1 LRLNRRG
8 VSISDWCWFGR
19 SQNRG
24 SDETGPEGPPPAPK
38 EDLKSSGPKMTTRS
52 SKYVGVFAALVLIL
66 VPAPFPA
73 AQPQSAMSAS
83 TQPSLADVLEKVTPA
98 VVNIAV
104 RSRAS
109 AETNPLYNDPFFRRY
124 FNLPEQQQRLSA
136 GSGVIVDAAKG
147 YILTNHHVVAD
158 AGEIAVTLKDRRR
171 FTAELV
177 GSDKAT
183 DIALLRIAADKLT
196 ALSFGDSGALRVGD
210 SVVAI
215 GNPFGLGQTVTSG
228 IVSALGRGGINL
240 EGYED
245 FIQTDASINPGN
257 SGGALVTADGLLV
270 GVNTAIIAPTG
281 GNVGIG
287 FAVPIAMASA
297 VMEQLIEHG
306 EVRRGRIGISVQDLT
321 PDLAEALSIAES
333 SGAVVGS
340 VEQNSPAAQAG
351 LRAGDVIIAVN
362 NRKITGSAD
371 LRNRVGLAQVG
382 SEVEIEYLRDRVR
395 RTVTM
400 RIQPD
405 EAIAKPG
412 AMPARLEGAEFQ
424 DAAGNVVVSSVED
437 GSAAAGAGL
446 RMGDVIVAANRRP
459 ISTVA
464 ELETALKNA
473 SGTIALDLFRAGS
486 KHVLVIR

>member
-1 LRLNRRG
+1 
-8 VSISDWCWFGR
+8 
-19 SQNRG
+19 
-24 SDETGPEGPPPAPK
+24 
-38 EDLKSSGPKMTTRS
+38 MTTRS

-66 VPAPFPA
+66 VPAPLPA
-73 AQPQSAMSAS
+73 ARPQSAMSAS
-83 TQPSLADVLEKVTPA
+83 MQPSLADVLEDVTPA

-109 AETNPLYNDPFFRRY
+109 AETNFFRRY

-136 GSGVIVDAAKG
+136 GSGVIVDANKG

-171 FTAELV
+171 FTADLV

-183 DIALLRIAADKLT
+183 DIALLRIVADKLT

-257 SGGALVTADGLLV
+257 SGGALVTTDGMLV

-306 EVRRGRIGISVQDLT
+306 EVRRGRIGISVQQDLS
-321 PDLAEALSIAES
+321 PDLAEALSIEES
-333 SGAVVGS
+333 YGAVVGN
-340 VEQNSPAAQAG
+340 VETDSPAEQAG

-362 NRKITGSAD
+362 NRKVTGSAD

-382 SEVEIEYLRDRVR
+382 SEVEIEFLRDRVR
-395 RTVTM
+395 KTVSM
-400 RIQPD
+400 RIEPD

-437 GSAAAGAGL
+437 GSAAARAGL

-459 ISTVA
+459 IA
-464 ELETALKNA
+464 
-473 SGTIALDLFRAGS
+473 GTRDSVKEPIVLDLFRAGS
-486 KHVLVIR
+486 KHLLVIR

>member
-1 LRLNRRG
+1 MAR
-8 VSISDWCWFGR
+8 
-19 SQNRG
+19 
-24 SDETGPEGPPPAPK
+24 PPAPK
-38 EDLKSSGPKMTTRS
+38 EDLKNSGPKMTARP

-66 VPAPFPA
+66 VPAPLPA
-73 AQPQSAMSAS
+73 ARPPSAISAS
-83 TQPSLADVLEKVTPA
+83 IQPSLADVLEDVTPA

-104 RSRAS
+104 RSRAP

-136 GSGVIVDAAKG
+136 GSGVIVDADKG

-171 FTAELV
+171 FSAELV
-177 GSDKAT
+177 GSDEST
-183 DIALLRIAADKLT
+183 DIALLKIDAEKLK
-196 ALSFGDSGALRVGD
+196 ALPLGDSNALRVGD
-210 SVVAI
+210 TVVAI

-228 IVSALGRGGINL
+228 IVSALGRGGINV

-270 GVNTAIIAPTG
+270 GVNTAIIAPAG

-321 PDLAEALSIAES
+321 PDLAEALSIEENY
-333 SGAVVGS
+333 GAVVGS
-340 VEQNSPAAQAG
+340 VEQDSPAAQAG
-351 LRAGDVIIAVN
+351 LQAGDVITAVN
-362 NRKITGSAD
+362 DRKITGSAD
-371 LRNRVGLAQVG
+371 LRNRVGLAPVG

-395 RTVTM
+395 KTVTM
-400 RIQPD
+400 RIEPD
-405 EAIAKPG
+405 ETIAKSG
-412 AMPARLEGAEFQ
+412 SMSSRLDGAEFQ

-437 GSAAAGAGL
+437 GSAAARAGL

-459 ISTVA
+459 IATVA
-464 ELETALKNA
+464 ELETALTNA
-473 SGTIALDLFRAGS
+473 SGTIVLDLFRAGS

>member
-1 LRLNRRG
+1 MAR
-8 VSISDWCWFGR
+8 
-19 SQNRG
+19 
-24 SDETGPEGPPPAPK
+24 PPAPK
-38 EDLKSSGPKMTTRS
+38 EDLKNSGPKMTARP

-66 VPAPFPA
+66 VPAPLPA
-73 AQPQSAMSAS
+73 ARPPSAISAS
-83 TQPSLADVLEKVTPA
+83 IQPSLADVLEDVTPA

-104 RSRAS
+104 RSRAP

-124 FNLPEQQQRLSA
+124 FNLPEQQQQRLSA
-136 GSGVIVDAAKG
+136 GSGVIVDADKG

-177 GSDKAT
+177 GSDEST
-183 DIALLRIAADKLT
+183 DIALLKIDAEKLK
-196 ALSFGDSGALRVGD
+196 ALPLGDSNALRVGD
-210 SVVAI
+210 TVVAI

-228 IVSALGRGGINL
+228 IVSALGRGGINV

-270 GVNTAIIAPTG
+270 GVNTAIIAPAG

-321 PDLAEALSIAES
+321 PDLAEALSIEENY
-333 SGAVVGS
+333 GAVVGS
-340 VEQNSPAAQAG
+340 VEQDSPAAQAG
-351 LRAGDVIIAVN
+351 LQAGDVITAVN
-362 NRKITGSAD
+362 DRKITGSAD
-371 LRNRVGLAQVG
+371 LRNRVGLAPVG

-395 RTVTM
+395 KTVTM
-400 RIQPD
+400 RIEPD
-405 EAIAKPG
+405 ETIAKSG
-412 AMPARLEGAEFQ
+412 SMSSRLDGAEFQ

-437 GSAAAGAGL
+437 GSAAARAGL

-459 ISTVA
+459 IATVA
-464 ELETALKNA
+464 ELETALTNA
-473 SGTIALDLFRAGS
+473 SGTIVLDLFRAGS